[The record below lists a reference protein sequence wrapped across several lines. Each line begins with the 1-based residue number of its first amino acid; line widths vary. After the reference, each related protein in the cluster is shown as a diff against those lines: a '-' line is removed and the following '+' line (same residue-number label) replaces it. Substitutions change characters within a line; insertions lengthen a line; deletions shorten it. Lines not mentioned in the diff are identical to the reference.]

1 MLIKPNLIFSHQKI
15 KRDTPKFPLGGTG
28 GLHFLFAWRY
38 FKAKKSTT
46 AINIISWISIT
57 AIVMGTAALI
67 LVLSVFNGFEGL
79 VKSLYSSFYP
89 DIRISSSSGKIIT
102 LSNDQLQKL
111 KGFPGI
117 RNFSLVAEEKALL
130 QNGDYQSV
138 VFLKG
143 VDENYRYVTGVEDHM
158 IKGNYNI
165 GTADDPFVILGSGV
179 ENAVGVQSDR
189 NLFALNIYLPKSTSA
204 ELIDPLQNISEDSI
218 NTAGTFVIQQ
228 DFDNKYA
235 ITNLDFVKRMLGLA
249 PDQFGGVE
257 ISLKDPGSAEEVK
270 TGLQKIFAGS
280 YKVQTRYEQN
290 QSLYSIMR
298 VERWVIYAVLVL
310 LMIVFSFT
318 LVSSLTM
325 LVIEKEKDISVLHAL
340 GGNRNFIQ
348 KIFLSEGIL
357 LAVIGGVSGMLLALL
372 LAWLQVNFKL
382 IPLQGGSF
390 LIDYFPITLKVG
402 DFALVSATVLII
414 ALLASWLPSRKAAL
428 NEFSLR
434 SE

>member
-1 MLIKPNLIFSHQKI
+1 MMKLSSPF
-15 KRDTPKFPLGGTG
+15 RGAG

-38 FKAKKSTT
+38 FKAKKSTN

-89 DIRISSSSGKIIT
+89 DIKVSSSGGKVIT
-102 LSNDQLQKL
+102 LSNQQLQKL
-111 KGFPGI
+111 KGLAGVK
-117 RNFSLVAEEKALL
+117 NYSLVAEEKALL

-138 VFLKG
+138 VSLKG
-143 VDENYRYVTGVEDHM
+143 VDENYRYVTGVEDH
-158 IKGNYNI
+158 IVKGNYNI
-165 GTADDPFVILGSGV
+165 GTADAPLVILGAGV

-189 NLFALNIYLPKSTSA
+189 NLFALNIYLPKRTSA

-235 ITNLDFVKRMLGLA
+235 ITNLDFVKKMLGLA
-249 PDQFGGVE
+249 SDEYGGIE
-257 ISLKDPGSAEEVK
+257 ISLKDPDAADEIKPE
-270 TGLQKIFAGS
+270 LQKIFGNN

-290 QSLYSIMR
+290 QGLYSIMR
-298 VERWVIYAVLVL
+298 VEKWVIYAVLVL

-318 LVSSLTM
+318 IVSSLTM

-348 KIFLSEGIL
+348 KIFLSEGLL
-357 LAVIGGVSGMLLALL
+357 LAILGGVLGMLLALL
-372 LAWLQVNFKL
+372 LAWLQVNLKL

-390 LIDYFPITLKVG
+390 LIDYFPVSLKIG
-402 DFALVSATVLII
+402 DFLLVSATVIII
-414 ALLASWLPSRKAAL
+414 ALLASWIPSRKAAL